1 MNLNNR
7 IFYNDL
13 PHWDS
18 GQNVGKIK
26 WIGLNN
32 YPLRFSYNGYIDFC
46 YISYI
51 KDNNKR
57 KIVIS
62 YCGNVLTRNSNSF
75 NKITPEDI
83 LGIKKSKEYTEFKYE
98 INDRIQ
104 KDDLDISVIGRYREN
119 DISKT
124 KRYLFRCNKCEFDSS
139 VVAYRY
145 GKEIHYSITEYN
157 LDNLI
162 KCPCCHGRIVQT
174 GINDV
179 QTVSPDIVKF
189 FNNKEESKIFSI
201 KSSHKITCVCPDC
214 GSIKKNKITINQLHK
229 LKHISCVCGNTIS
242 FPERIMYNILNT
254 SKAINGNF
262 TYQYSPEWCVFE
274 CNDNKMRGVYDFYY
288 SYNNKK
294 YLVEMDGAF
303 HFEKYYKSQK
313 VPQNIID
320 ENKNKLAK
328 ANNYQIIRI
337 DCRKSEFEYIRDNII
352 STMENNIVNDIDWNK
367 IEKLSLSNL
376 IKTICIDYE
385 LNKSKQNIMT
395 YLEDKYHFSRGNIIA
410 NLHKGTKY
418 GWCNYNSKPQWKKV
432 YQFDMNGKLLNTYQ
446 SCNQAIRESGI
457 SSLNLILLG
466 KINQRPPFIWSYNKE
481 IGSDLIDRIGNP
493 C

>member
-1 MNLNNR
+1 MNSNNR

-18 GQNVGKIK
+18 GKNVGKIK

-51 KDNNKR
+51 KDNNIR

-83 LGIKKSKEYTEFKYE
+83 LGIKKSKEYTEYKYE

-104 KDDLDISVIGRYREN
+104 KDDLDISVIDRYREN
-119 DISKT
+119 DTSKT
-124 KRYLFRCNKCEFDSS
+124 KRYLFRCNKCGFDSS

-189 FNNKEESKIFSI
+189 FNNKE
-201 KSSHKITCVCPDC
+201 
-214 GSIKKNKITINQLHK
+214 
-229 LKHISCVCGNTIS
+229 
-242 FPERIMYNILNT
+242 
-254 SKAINGNF
+254 
-262 TYQYSPEWCVFE
+262 
-274 CNDNKMRGVYDFYY
+274 
-288 SYNNKK
+288 
-294 YLVEMDGAF
+294 
-303 HFEKYYKSQK
+303 
-313 VPQNIID
+313 
-320 ENKNKLAK
+320 
-328 ANNYQIIRI
+328 
-337 DCRKSEFEYIRDNII
+337 
-352 STMENNIVNDIDWNK
+352 
-367 IEKLSLSNL
+367 
-376 IKTICIDYE
+376 
-385 LNKSKQNIMT
+385 
-395 YLEDKYHFSRGNIIA
+395 
-410 NLHKGTKY
+410 
-418 GWCNYNSKPQWKKV
+418 
-432 YQFDMNGKLLNTYQ
+432 
-446 SCNQAIRESGI
+446 
-457 SSLNLILLG
+457 
-466 KINQRPPFIWSYNKE
+466 
-481 IGSDLIDRIGNP
+481 
-493 C
+493 